1 MCRDVKG
8 KGSARRS
15 MDLLLALD
23 DFMYYPVLIVVLSV
37 AGLIFS
43 AKTGLVQIRMFG
55 ESVRVVMEAPVEKG
69 AISSFQALM
78 ISTASRVGTGNIIG
92 VSTAV
97 CLGGPG
103 SVFWM
108 WLLAF
113 IGGASAFIE
122 STLAQ
127 VYKRRDSQGGSYGG
141 PAYYIE
147 TAMHNRTLGVIF
159 AVFLILTYA
168 GGFNML
174 ASYNLQSTFAVY
186 GFYDQTSTPWIL
198 GAIIALLVGYC
209 VMGGGKRIVKVTSV
223 MVPVMGAIYILAALF
238 VVLFHIGEIPNVLA
252 MIFADAFDFEAIFGG
267 VAGSCMIYGIK
278 RGLFSNEAGIGSAPN
293 AAASAHVSHP
303 VKQGLVQ
310 MLSVFIDTML
320 VCSATAFLGLCSG
333 VPITEEAA
341 GAVYIQKAATA
352 AYGSFGPML
361 ITFSM
366 VLFAFTTLIGN
377 LFYVDNCINFIHRGE
392 PTKQFMTTFRAVCVV
407 AIFVG
412 AGMSMA
418 AVWAIADILMGFMC
432 LINIP
437 ACLILGNVAVKALKD
452 YQRQRAEGKN
462 PVFKAES
469 IGLNLSE
476 VEFWK

>member
-1 MCRDVKG
+1 MDV
-8 KGSARRS
+8 
-15 MDLLLALD
+15 LLALD

-43 AKTGLVQIRMFG
+43 ARTGFVQIRMFG

-103 SVFWM
+103 AVFWM

-186 GFYDQTSTPWIL
+186 SFYDQMSTPWIL
-198 GAIIALLVGYC
+198 GAVIALLVGYC
-209 VMGGGKRIVKVTSV
+209 VMGGGRRIVKVTSV

-238 VVLFHIGEIPNVLA
+238 VVLFHISEIPRIFA
-252 MIFADAFDFEAIFGG
+252 MIFADAFDFESILGG

-341 GAVYIQKAATA
+341 GAVYIQQAATS

-392 PTKQFMTTFRAVCVV
+392 PTKQFMTIFRAVCVL
-407 AIFVG
+407 AIFIG

-437 ACLILGNVAVKALKD
+437 ACLILGNVAIKALRD
-452 YQRQRAEGKN
+452 YQRQRAEGRN

>member
-1 MCRDVKG
+1 
-8 KGSARRS
+8 

-186 GFYDQTSTPWIL
+186 DFYDQTSTPWIL

-252 MIFADAFDFEAIFGG
+252 MIFADAFDFEAILGG

-341 GAVYIQKAATA
+341 GAVYIQQAATA

-392 PTKQFMTTFRAVCVV
+392 PTKQFMTAFRAVCVV

>member
-1 MCRDVKG
+1 
-8 KGSARRS
+8 

-238 VVLFHIGEIPNVLA
+238 VVLFHISEMPNVLA

-341 GAVYIQKAATA
+341 GAVYIQQAASS

-392 PTKQFMTTFRAVCVV
+392 PTRQFMTAFRAVCVV

>member
-1 MCRDVKG
+1 
-8 KGSARRS
+8 
-15 MDLLLALD
+15 
-23 DFMYYPVLIVVLSV
+23 MYYPVLIVVLSV

-174 ASYNLQSTFAVY
+174 ASYNLHSTFAVY
-186 GFYDQTSTPWIL
+186 GFYDQTSTPWVL

-238 VVLFHIGEIPNVLA
+238 VVLFHISEIPNVLA

-341 GAVYIQKAATA
+341 GAVYIQQAATS

-392 PTKQFMTTFRAVCVV
+392 PTKQFMTAFRVVCVI

>member
-1 MCRDVKG
+1 
-8 KGSARRS
+8 
-15 MDLLLALD
+15 
-23 DFMYYPVLIVVLSV
+23 
-37 AGLIFS
+37 
-43 AKTGLVQIRMFG
+43 
-55 ESVRVVMEAPVEKG
+55 
-69 AISSFQALM
+69 
-78 ISTASRVGTGNIIG
+78 
-92 VSTAV
+92 
-97 CLGGPG
+97 
-103 SVFWM
+103 
-108 WLLAF
+108 
-113 IGGASAFIE
+113 
-122 STLAQ
+122 
-127 VYKRRDSQGGSYGG
+127 
-141 PAYYIE
+141 
-147 TAMHNRTLGVIF
+147 
-159 AVFLILTYA
+159 
-168 GGFNML
+168 ML

-198 GAIIALLVGYC
+198 GAVIALLVGYC

-341 GAVYIQKAATA
+341 GAVYIQQAATA

-392 PTKQFMTTFRAVCVV
+392 PTKQFMTAFRAVCVV

>member
-1 MCRDVKG
+1 
-8 KGSARRS
+8 

-55 ESVRVVMEAPVEKG
+55 ESVRVVMEEPVEKG

-186 GFYDQTSTPWIL
+186 DFYDQTSTPWIL

-238 VVLFHIGEIPNVLA
+238 VVLFHISEMPNVLA

-341 GAVYIQKAATA
+341 GAVYIQQAATS

-392 PTKQFMTTFRAVCVV
+392 PTKQFMTAFRVVCVI

>member
-1 MCRDVKG
+1 
-8 KGSARRS
+8 

-55 ESVRVVMEAPVEKG
+55 ESVRVVMEEPVEKG

-252 MIFADAFDFEAIFGG
+252 MIFADAFDFESIFGG

-341 GAVYIQKAATA
+341 GAVYIQQAATA

-392 PTKQFMTTFRAVCVV
+392 PTKQFMTAFRAVCVV